1 MKTAILGFNQAKAV
15 EAGLTCDE
23 LVFLDWF
30 VYFYT
35 SDHMNK
41 VQRGGQLFGW
51 VNRAYV
57 REQLPILRLNRDER
71 VSEFLKRLTD
81 KGFIDRVTEA
91 NEYNRGKRSLFRP
104 TAKCYELTSDKA
116 DSPAQ
121 QADHERKSVAE
132 HDHIRN
138 SVRETER
145 PHTEIRTSHTPSIK
159 NTPTS
164 KSASL
169 SSTCGKDGGKG
180 KKTNAH
186 FELVA
191 LIESLHYES
200 TREEIQPE
208 SGKEKEIG
216 YYVSQLRKEYTPE
229 DIRKRLELY
238 YREKMTFHSGIHR
251 SVSDFYENYDKCTQ
265 DNIHRDLYCQN
276 CGKLKVA
283 TGNECL
289 HCHWEGDFAPSKPT
303 SPPHRIPERLQAW
316 TREEEAE
323 IAAKLAAYR
332 AKAS

>member
-1 MKTAILGFNQAKAV
+1 MKTSILGFNQTKAV

-30 VYFYT
+30 VYFYS

-57 REQLPILRLNRDER
+57 REQLPILRLKRDER
-71 VSEFLKRLTD
+71 VTDFFKRLTD

-121 QADHERKSVAE
+121 QADHEQQSVAE
-132 HDHIRN
+132 HDHERK
-138 SVRETER
+138 SVCETER
-145 PHTEIRTSHTPSIK
+145 PRTEIRSSHTPSIK

-169 SSTCGKDGGKG
+169 SSTCGKEGGKG
-180 KKTNAH
+180 KKSNAH

-191 LIESLHYES
+191 LIKSLHYEV

-216 YYVSQLRKEYTPE
+216 YYVSQLRKENFPD
-229 DIRKRLELY
+229 DIRERIELY

-265 DNIHRDLYCQN
+265 EHVHRDLYCQN
-276 CGKLKVA
+276 CGKRKVT
-283 TGNECL
+283 TGDECL

-303 SPPHRIPERLQAW
+303 DPPHRTPEVLQPW
-316 TREEEAE
+316 TPEGKAE
-323 IAAKLAAYR
+323 IEEKLAAYR
-332 AKAS
+332 AKVS